1 MSTFGSYGSAITPL
15 DIERQVR
22 RLRAKSSFTPD
33 DVTAVARR
41 IHDWLPP
48 QGSFFDSL
56 SLYGKAMD
64 WVMCS
69 AAQDADLFVAASN
82 VLTGLTWLYAQSMPY
97 EPDAPVMLREYAD
110 QFMQAASSE
119 PEPAVR
125 AGHLRSAE
133 HLMRLNATYSRR
145 LNMVRA
151 VQERLP
157 YTQEW
162 IDALGLTATEL
173 DAYSAYVAYQIAE
186 CRRYGVK
193 PCVMQDGIMHLA
205 EDTWVFLDGFDE
217 FGKLRSDYLEGLR
230 TPLAITHLADRKSVR
245 SLESQT
251 FQEGKMGGLS
261 PSYDRYMTVS
271 VQLDGT
277 LTIDSELGLYPLE
290 RIFEEAGRADIFAV
304 FRLVHLMRLSD
315 LIVPEIVRQR
325 HQAPDWPSSPRN
337 KSAYRAHVEALP
349 GRLRQLVIPRVR
361 LLEDVDAIQQAQEG
375 ELAEDM
381 DFSEGLQG
389 SEQRILGPMVGHFR
403 RLPAGYS
410 ASPEACSLALEQRG
424 MLPPEG
430 MTYVKRRDGDTVI
443 HVARRR

>member
-1 MSTFGSYGSAITPL
+1 MNAFGSFGSAITPL

-22 RLRAKSSFTPD
+22 RLQAKSSFTSD
-33 DVTAVARR
+33 DVTVVARR
-41 IHDWLPP
+41 IHDWLPS
-48 QGSFFDSL
+48 QGSFVDSL

-64 WVMCS
+64 WVTCS
-69 AAQDADLFVAASN
+69 AVQDVNLFVAASN
-82 VLTGLTWLYAQSMPY
+82 VLTGLTWLYTQSMPY
-97 EPDAPVMLREYAD
+97 EPDAPAMLKEFAD
-110 QFMQAASSE
+110 QFMQAASLE
-119 PEPAVR
+119 LEPAVR
-125 AGHLRSAE
+125 AGHLRSVE

-145 LNMVRA
+145 LDMVRA

-162 IDALGLTATEL
+162 IDALGLTTAEL
-173 DAYSAYVAYQIAE
+173 DEYSAYVAYQIAE

-193 PCVMQDGIMHLA
+193 PCVMQDGIMHLS

-217 FGKLRSDYLEGLR
+217 FGKLPSDYLEGLR
-230 TPLAITHLADRKSVR
+230 TPLAITHLADRKNVK
-245 SLESQT
+245 SLETQT
-251 FQEGKMGGLS
+251 FQQGKMGGIS
-261 PSYDRYMTVS
+261 PSYNRYMSVS
-271 VQLDGT
+271 VQLDGA
-277 LTIDSELGLYPLE
+277 LTIDSELGLYPLK
-290 RIFEEAGRADIFAV
+290 RIFEEAGRADVFAV
-304 FRLVHLMRLSD
+304 FRLIHLMRLSD

-325 HQAPDWPSSPRN
+325 YEAPDWPTTPRN
-337 KSAYRAHVEALP
+337 KSAHRAYVEALP
-349 GRLRQLVIPRVR
+349 DQLRQLVIPRVR

-375 ELAEDM
+375 ELAEDI
-381 DFSEGLQG
+381 DFSESLQG

-430 MTYVKRRDGDTVI
+430 MTYVKKRDGDTVI